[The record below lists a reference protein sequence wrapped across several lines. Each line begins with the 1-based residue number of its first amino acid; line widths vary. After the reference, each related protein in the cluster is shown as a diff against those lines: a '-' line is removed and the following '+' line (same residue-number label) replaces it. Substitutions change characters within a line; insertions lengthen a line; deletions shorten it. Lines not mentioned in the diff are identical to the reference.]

1 MNDDPISR
9 QAMIKE
15 IERANGALYWN
26 ETLMENLVS
35 VAKAIPTI
43 DPVKHGKW
51 VLPRDEGCVTY
62 DKHAYAECSMCG
74 KKSFLGWSDEY
85 CRNCGA
91 RMDLDDYVEC
101 NDFVLPNDI
110 FDRKVA

>member
-9 QAMIKE
+9 QAMIKA
-15 IERANGALYWN
+15 IERANGELYWN

-35 VAKAIPTI
+35 LAKEIPTI
-43 DPVKHGKW
+43 DTVKHGKW

-62 DKHAYAECSMCG
+62 DKRAYAECSMCG
-74 KKSFLGWSDEY
+74 KKSFLGWSDKY

-91 RMDLDDYVEC
+91 RMDGEDERH
-101 NDFVLPNDI
+101 N
-110 FDRKVA
+110 